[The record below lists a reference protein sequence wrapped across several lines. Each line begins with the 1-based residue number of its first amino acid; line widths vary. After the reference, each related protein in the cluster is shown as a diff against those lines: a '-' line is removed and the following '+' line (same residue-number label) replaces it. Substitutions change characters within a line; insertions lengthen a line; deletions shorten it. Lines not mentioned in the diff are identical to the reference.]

1 MEASV
6 RSLLNGQGLLG
17 FVTGSTPPPADT
29 ISVPNINGTITPV
42 PNPDSALWFLTD
54 QVIQSWLLGS
64 FTEDIQSVVLH
75 CTTSHEIWLT
85 LASHFNRASS
95 SRLFEL
101 QRKLQTISKQEKTMV
116 EYLREINQL
125 TSIGSPVPERMK
137 IFAALFGL
145 GKDYEPIKTSI
156 EGSMD
161 SSQDPV
167 FDDIIPRLT
176 AFDDRL
182 QSYNKNT
189 GVTPH
194 LAFHT
199 TRGRPFFNRN
209 RGRGRGGRD
218 FFSTRGRGFP
228 QHISSSS
235 SSRSSVSSDG
245 DSRPVCQ
252 ICGKTGHMAMKC
264 WHRFDN
270 SYQLDEMHNA
280 LAALRI
286 SEITDG
292 AGHEWFPDT
301 GASAHVTN
309 SPAHLHQANPYL
321 GSDSVMVGNREFLP
335 ITHTGLQALLLPRV
349 IYHSKMYLCVLIL
362 LNRFCLCRDSPR
374 IILVALILTLIMCVY
389 MIREPRGFF

>member
-1 MEASV
+1 M
-6 RSLLNGQGLLG
+6 
-17 FVTGSTPPPADT
+17 
-29 ISVPNINGTITPV
+29 
-42 PNPDSALWFLTD
+42 
-54 QVIQSWLLGS
+54 
-64 FTEDIQSVVLH
+64 LH
-75 CTTSHEIWLT
+75 CTTSQEIWLT
-85 LASHFNRASS
+85 LASHYNRASS

-101 QRKLQTISKQEKTMV
+101 QRKLQTTSKQNKTMAD
-116 EYLREINQL
+116 YLRDIKAICDQL

-137 IFAALFGL
+137 IFAALLGL

-156 EGSMD
+156 EGAMD
-161 SSQDPV
+161 TAQAPT
-167 FDDIIPRLT
+167 FEDIVHRLT

-182 QSYNKNT
+182 QSYSVDT

-199 TRGRPFFNRN
+199 TRGRSRS
-209 RGRGRGGRD
+209 GRD

-252 ICGKTGHMAMKC
+252 ICEKPGHVAMKC

-280 LAALRI
+280 LAAFRI
-286 SEITDG
+286 SEISDG

-301 GASAHVTN
+301 GASAHITN
-309 SPAHLHQANPYL
+309 SPMHL
-321 GSDSVMVGNREFLP
+321 
-335 ITHTGLQALLLPRV
+335 
-349 IYHSKMYLCVLIL
+349 
-362 LNRFCLCRDSPR
+362 
-374 IILVALILTLIMCVY
+374 
-389 MIREPRGFF
+389 